1 MKLEDLKHLRD
12 STVPKVVN
20 NGDPIS
26 QLLDSQLL
34 NITYQDVISAAD
46 TLTVYPG
53 PGAGA
58 TEAEQIIFSSATS
71 SFLGSSPVMVQTS
84 RPPNR

>member
-26 QLLDSQLL
+26 QLLDFS

-53 PGAGA
+53 PGAGS